1 MDPMVFESED
11 TAADHAST
19 TPQPPI
25 VLAMDPTDS
34 NPYQSI
40 VEPKADEESGTVDHL
55 ATTPDGSSESN
66 ADTEIREL
74 D

>member
-1 MDPMVFESED
+1 MDPMAFESE
-11 TAADHAST
+11 TAAAAPASA

-34 NPYQSI
+34 NTYQSI
-40 VEPKADEESGTVDHL
+40 VEPKADEESGTVAHL
-55 ATTPDGSSESN
+55 STTPDGSSESN